1 MGSTILRREVLLP
14 RKVEARARRLRSEH
28 DGESDLV
35 DALEMR
41 TRAAI
46 RQALWASVALA
57 GFANVAAHML
67 GTWL

>member
-1 MGSTILRREVLLP
+1 MGPMSLQREVLLP
-14 RKVEARARRLRSEH
+14 RKVEVRARHLRS

-35 DALEMR
+35 DALETR

-46 RQALWASVALA
+46 RQAIWASVALA
-57 GFANVAAHML
+57 GFANVAAHIL